1 MLGIGALYDVTDDWI
16 PLYDKSSLNG
26 FFMACGTSGNQFKNA
41 PLVGKFMRILIE
53 AQEQGIDHDVTP
65 LEFVGEATGKA
76 INLGAFSR
84 LRSEAVTAGNV
95 MG

>member
-1 MLGIGALYDVTDDWI
+1 LLGIGALYDVTDDWI

-41 PLVGKFMRILIE
+41 PLVGKFLRALIE
-53 AQEQGIDHDVTP
+53 AQEQGIDHDITP
-65 LEFVGEATGKA
+65 VEFVGESTGNA
-76 INLGAFSR
+76 INLSAFSR
-84 LRSEAVTAGNV
+84 LRTQGVTAGNV

>member
-1 MLGIGALYDVTDDWI
+1 VD
-16 PLYDKSSLNG
+16 G

-41 PLVGKFMRILIE
+41 PLVGKFMRVLIE

-65 LEFVGEATGKA
+65 LTVTGDFTGKE
-76 INLGAFSR
+76 IHLDAFSR
-84 LRSEAVTAGNV
+84 LRTEGVTAGNV